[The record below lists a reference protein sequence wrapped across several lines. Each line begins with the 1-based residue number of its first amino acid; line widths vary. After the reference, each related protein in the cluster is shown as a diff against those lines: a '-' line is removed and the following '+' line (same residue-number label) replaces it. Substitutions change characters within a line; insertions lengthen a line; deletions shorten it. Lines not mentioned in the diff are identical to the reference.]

1 MVFHAQVVAIFLE
14 LDTSERLGEEV
25 GDVHVGA
32 DVPYANR
39 LISHV
44 VSDFEVARVEM
55 PGALA
60 GLWIVDRELD
70 RLVVDPPLKFD
81 ASGGS
86 FRKYDTE
93 KRMARDS

>member
-1 MVFHAQVVAIFLE
+1 MIFHAEVVTIALE
-14 LDTSERLGEEV
+14 RMARQRLGEEV

-60 GLWIVDRELD
+60 GLWIVDRELN
-70 RLVVDPPLKFD
+70 RLVVDY
-81 ASGGS
+81 
-86 FRKYDTE
+86 RKG
-93 KRMARDS
+93 APH